1 MTGLFDEKEN
11 RIREIIDREEIL
23 QTAFEYWEAGKS
35 FKEFLRDAMDF
46 LDISEKEVRKILSGE
61 ITKITANPYDIWNL
75 ITKWTRDSSFL
86 LES

>member
-1 MTGLFDEKEN
+1 VTGLFDEKEN

-61 ITKITANPYDIWNL
+61 IRKITANPYDI
-75 ITKWTRDSSFL
+75 
-86 LES
+86 

>member
-46 LDISEKEVRKILSGE
+46 LDISEKEVRKILSDK
-61 ITKITANPYDIWNL
+61 ITKITANPYDI
-75 ITKWTRDSSFL
+75 
-86 LES
+86 

>member
-1 MTGLFDEKEN
+1 VTGLFDEKEN

-46 LDISEKEVRKILSGE
+46 LDISEKEVRKILSDK
-61 ITKITANPYDIWNL
+61 ITKITANPYDI
-75 ITKWTRDSSFL
+75 
-86 LES
+86 